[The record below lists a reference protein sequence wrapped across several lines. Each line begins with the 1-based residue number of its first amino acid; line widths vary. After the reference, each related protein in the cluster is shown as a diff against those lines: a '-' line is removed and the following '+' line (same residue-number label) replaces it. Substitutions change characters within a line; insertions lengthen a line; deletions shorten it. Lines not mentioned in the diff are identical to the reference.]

1 MYVYV
6 CYCFIIEYVLFFY
19 LINIV
24 GMYKWIVLI
33 MNLMSFYII
42 VILISKC
49 DDIVDCIML
58 MCKINIDCR
67 CMFK

>member
-19 LINIV
+19 FINIV

-33 MNLMSFYII
+33 MNLMSLFLYNCYI
-42 VILISKC
+42 
-49 DDIVDCIML
+49 D
-58 MCKINIDCR
+58 
-67 CMFK
+67 

>member
-6 CYCFIIEYVLFFY
+6 CYCFIIKYVLFFY

-33 MNLMSFYII
+33 MNLMSLFLYNCYI
-42 VILISKC
+42 
-49 DDIVDCIML
+49 D
-58 MCKINIDCR
+58 
-67 CMFK
+67 